1 MLSTQI
7 ICEQSSG
14 KKIPIPCSS
23 WCSRLN
29 LNLRELHPAY
39 VSRSWLEPIQWLS
52 FTVASNGLLRY
63 LRLALSG
70 INKADYTIL
79 HHESAM
85 ATFFGIF
92 ITNLFSQEILF
103 ALSKRFIHVLRTG
116 SNRVT
121 ACKAGNS
128 QCGRNCLPAQKNY
141 HCLLTAAHIWTQ
153 ASSLMMDS
161 SSSPL
166 ISLNPPSGVT
176 VAASTFVSFSFSSI
190 TYRRERIKA
199 CGKCTLI
206 KDDYNC
212 WEIISAIHHLGEQR
226 EPASGWWRPTW

>member
-1 MLSTQI
+1 MN
-7 ICEQSSG
+7 
-14 KKIPIPCSS
+14 P
-23 WCSRLN
+23 
-29 LNLRELHPAY
+29 NLRELHPAY
-39 VSRSWLEPIQWLS
+39 VSRPWLEPIQWLS

-190 TYRRERIKA
+190 TYRTGEDKGVRQMYADKRRQQLL
-199 CGKCTLI
+199 GHYF
-206 KDDYNC
+206 YN
-212 WEIISAIHHLGEQR
+212 SSLR
-226 EPASGWWRPTW
+226 